1 MLGVAPPLLLLEF
14 WCHIIIIGV
23 YSLYSEDCYCVR
35 YSPTPLEFWL
45 LKITFVFPR
54 PRMVAKVI
62 EQEVFPSEVLK
73 ARVKESSKTRRVDVD
88 PDSGNAEDGDT
99 AVGTY
104 AVTPPPN
111 GGAGIEETPPTGS
124 DAPPTRTNAPPTSLP
139 LNHST
144 NTQPHDNDT
153 QVNDNNHVI

>member
-1 MLGVAPPLLLLEF
+1 MLGVAPPLLLEF
-14 WCHIIIIGV
+14 WCHLIIGV
-23 YSLYSEDCYCVR
+23 YPLYSEDCY
-35 YSPTPLEFWL
+35 YSPSPLEFWL
-45 LKITFVFPR
+45 LKLPLFFR

-62 EQEVFPSEVLK
+62 EQEIFPSEVLK
-73 ARVKESSKTRRVDVD
+73 ARVKESSKTRKVDVD

-104 AVTPPPN
+104 DVTPPPN
-111 GGAGIEETPPTGS
+111 GGAGTEETPPTGS